1 MEKAFWLEKWQKNE
15 IGFHNPEAH
24 PLLVKYFS
32 RLDLAAGSHIFLPL
46 CGKTLDIGW
55 LMAQGFSVCGA
66 ELSEDAVIQLF
77 EQLKIEPKVAPAGSL
92 KRYSAEG
99 IEIFVGDI
107 FQLRAGDLRAGDLA
121 AVDAI
126 YDRAAL
132 VALPDTMRKQ
142 YANHLVEITNGAA
155 QLLITFDYDQEKM
168 PGPPFCVNAEEVTR
182 VYSENYTLTLIDSVD
197 VAGGLKGKC
206 RADEQV
212 WLLQSR

>member
-15 IGFHNPEAH
+15 IGFHNPQAH
-24 PLLVKYFS
+24 PLLVKYFP
-32 RLDLAAGSHIFLPL
+32 RLDLPAGSRIFLPL

-55 LMAQGFSVCGA
+55 LMAQGLSVCGA
-66 ELSEDAVIQLF
+66 ELSEDAIVQLF
-77 EQLKIEPKVAPAGSL
+77 EKLEIEPCVSPAGPL

-107 FQLRAGDLRAGDLA
+107 FQLRVGDLG

-132 VALPDTMRKQ
+132 VALPDSMREQ
-142 YANHLVEITNGAA
+142 YANHLVQITAA
-155 QLLITFDYDQEKM
+155 APQLLISFDYDQKKM
-168 PGPPFCVNAEEVTR
+168 PGPPFCVNVEEVDR
-182 VYSENYTLTLIDSVD
+182 IYSENYMLTLIDSVD